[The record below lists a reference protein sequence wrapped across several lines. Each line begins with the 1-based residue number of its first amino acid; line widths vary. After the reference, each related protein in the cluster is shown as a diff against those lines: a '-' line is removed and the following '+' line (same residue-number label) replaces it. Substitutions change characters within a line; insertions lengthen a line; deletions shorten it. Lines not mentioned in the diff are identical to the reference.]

1 MAAFDS
7 DNSELLD
14 VLPTGDN
21 ARHFLTSNYWTIGL
35 QNRFILFLKKI
46 SIRYFVCDDSGSV
59 RLLIEIMR
67 IGYLGALPY
76 QLCFQML
83 SADGN
88 RTKIESNGEVTYAL
102 LYSLLLMIAH

>member
-21 ARHFLTSNYWTIGL
+21 ARQFLTSNYWTIGL

-67 IGYLGALPY
+67 IGYL
-76 QLCFQML
+76 
-83 SADGN
+83 
-88 RTKIESNGEVTYAL
+88 VAL
-102 LYSLLLMIAH
+102 LYLINCAFRCSVQMEIEPKLSLMAK